1 MKRALTLAAG
11 AALAATSLLT
21 QAATVTSSFNSDNE
35 GWTTLNNGG
44 FVPVWV
50 AADGLI
56 RSDDIVEGWAYLAAP
71 SAFLAVADYGALLS
85 FDLSSASTS
94 PGDVPVFPTYGV
106 RVALVGAAGTLIAQ
120 AGTPPGPSL
129 NGFSFSFDTGT
140 DWRLIAGDPADFPGG
155 APVATQA
162 EIEAVLGSLSGLFI
176 SADHSDFNTQVG
188 GTDITQLDN
197 VSLVSQDPGV
207 VPEPASAA
215 LALAALVGLRLS
227 RRRR

>member
-1 MKRALTLAAG
+1 MKRTLILAAG
-11 AALAATSLLT
+11 AALVGTSLLS
-21 QAATVTSSFNSDNE
+21 QAATVTSTFNTDNE

-56 RSDDIVEGWAYLAAP
+56 RSEDIVEGWAYLAAP
-71 SAFLAVADYGALLS
+71 AAYLAIADYGALLS
-85 FDLSSASTS
+85 FDLSSASTNPS
-94 PGDVPVFPTYGV
+94 DVQVFPNYGV

-120 AGTPPGPSL
+120 AGTPPSPVL
-129 NGFSFSFDTGT
+129 NGYSFSFDTST
-140 DWRLIAGDPADFPGG
+140 DWRLTAGDPADFPGG

-162 EIEAVLGSLSGLFI
+162 QIEAVLGSLSGLFI

-188 GTDITQLDN
+188 GTDITHLDN
-197 VSLVSQDPGV
+197 VILTAQDPGV